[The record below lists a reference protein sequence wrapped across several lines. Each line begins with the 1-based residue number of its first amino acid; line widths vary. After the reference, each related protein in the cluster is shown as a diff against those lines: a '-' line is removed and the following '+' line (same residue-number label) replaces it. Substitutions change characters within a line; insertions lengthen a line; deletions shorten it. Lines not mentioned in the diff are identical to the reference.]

1 MSERT
6 GGSVPAQRNAG
17 EKVWAY
23 PRGWVF
29 DLKLLQDGRSVVRD
43 RDVADAVDQ
52 HLGVRSAHTRR
63 KKKRQEG
70 VSTPV
75 SKESKAKEAEI

>member
-23 PRGWVF
+23 PGRWVF
-29 DLKLLQDGRSVVRD
+29 DLKLLQRGPPRGP
-43 RDVADAVDQ
+43 
-52 HLGVRSAHTRR
+52 HLLLRVLRGEKIDWQAI
-63 KKKRQEG
+63 E
-70 VSTPV
+70 
-75 SKESKAKEAEI
+75 EE